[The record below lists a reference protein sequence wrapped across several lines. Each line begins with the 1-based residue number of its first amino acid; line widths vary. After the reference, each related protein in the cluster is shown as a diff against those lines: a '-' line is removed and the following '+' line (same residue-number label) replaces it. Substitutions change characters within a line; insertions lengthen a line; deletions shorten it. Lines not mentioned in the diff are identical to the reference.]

1 MINNGQHVGFTHV
14 YILVRMLS
22 ALLAS
27 SSLARVPLRIPGTS
41 SKHVATNQK
50 AKVGCG
56 RVAGQVNPEHLDA
69 RGNRA
74 LQRLEAF
81 NGPDRKYNPILLQMH
96 AQSSKR
102 CVQLITTLFLIL
114 FHETGP
120 SSHGGTTRR
129 LPKCH
134 SQAFACV
141 RFKAS
146 RARVIVCNRTFL
158 ELTLPEYRAPEPRPF
173 HALKT

>member
-14 YILVRMLS
+14 YILVRILS

-50 AKVGCG
+50 AQVGCG

-81 NGPDRKYNPILLQMH
+81 NGPDRKYSPSLL
-96 AQSSKR
+96 
-102 CVQLITTLFLIL
+102 TTNACTKLQAMRATYYNSLSDSL
-114 FHETGP
+114 SCNRP

-134 SQAFACV
+134 YQAFARV

-146 RARVIVCNRTFL
+146 RAPVILCNRTFL
-158 ELTLPEYRAPEPRPF
+158 DLTLLEYRASS
-173 HALKT
+173 

>member
-1 MINNGQHVGFTHV
+1 MINNGQHVWFTHV
-14 YILVRMLS
+14 YILVRILS

-50 AKVGCG
+50 AQVGCG

-81 NGPDRKYNPILLQMH
+81 NGPDRKYSPSLLQMH

-114 FHETGP
+114 FHATDP
-120 SSHGGTTRR
+120 LRMVVRHDACQNAILKR
-129 LPKCH
+129 LH
-134 SQAFACV
+134 AC
-141 RFKAS
+141 
-146 RARVIVCNRTFL
+146 
-158 ELTLPEYRAPEPRPF
+158 
-173 HALKT
+173 ALKHRVPL